1 MDFSDFSEFI
11 GPLIFGIIAWL
22 SSYFSKK
29 KKPNQSSPDT
39 LKNKADVKSKFEQL
53 IQDSFNPV
61 GVEEKPLEEVEIA
74 ENIENKESEDIKINK
89 NDIDLSEQIVEPETK
104 KENVTVIKES
114 SLSKLKGRL
123 KNKDSLKEAVILK
136 EILDRKY

>member
-53 IQDSFNPV
+53 IQDNFNPV
-61 GVEEKPLEEVEIA
+61 GVEEKPLEEVEIS
-74 ENIENKESEDIKINK
+74 ENIEKKESEDIKINN

>member
-39 LKNKADVKSKFEQL
+39 LKNKADIKSKFEQI
-53 IQDSFNPV
+53 IQENFNPV
-61 GVEEKPLEEVEIA
+61 RVEEKPLEEVEIA
-74 ENIENKESEDIKINK
+74 ENIEKKESEDIKINN

>member
-22 SSYFSKK
+22 SNYFSKK
-29 KKPNQSSPDT
+29 KKPKQSPPGS
-39 LKNKADVKSKFEQL
+39 LENKPKIKSKFEQ
-53 IQDSFNPV
+53 IIEENFKSVRVQ
-61 GVEEKPLEEVEIA
+61 EKPIEEVEI
-74 ENIENKESEDIKINK
+74 IEKEEDKVKEEIKVK
-89 NDIDLSEQIVEPETK
+89 EDLTISDKKVQPKIK
-104 KENVTVIKES
+104 KETQTVIKES
-114 SLSKLKGRL
+114 SLSKLRGKL

>member
-74 ENIENKESEDIKINK
+74 ENIEYKESEDIKINK
-89 NDIDLSEQIVEPETK
+89 NEIDLSEQIVEPETK

>member
-39 LKNKADVKSKFEQL
+39 LKNKADIKSKFEQI
-53 IQDSFNPV
+53 IQDNFNPV
-61 GVEEKPLEEVEIA
+61 RVEEKPLEEVEIA
-74 ENIENKESEDIKINK
+74 ENIEKKESEDIKINN

>member
-1 MDFSDFSEFI
+1 
-11 GPLIFGIIAWL
+11 
-22 SSYFSKK
+22 
-29 KKPNQSSPDT
+29 
-39 LKNKADVKSKFEQL
+39 VKSKFEQL

-74 ENIENKESEDIKINK
+74 ENIENKESEDIKINN

>member
-39 LKNKADVKSKFEQL
+39 LKNKDDVKSKFEQL

-74 ENIENKESEDIKINK
+74 ENIEKKESEDIKINN

>member
-22 SSYFSKK
+22 SNYFSKK
-29 KKPNQSSPDT
+29 KRPKQSSSDT
-39 LKNKADVKSKFEQL
+39 LENKPKIKSKFEQ
-53 IQDSFNPV
+53 IIEENFKSVRVQ
-61 GVEEKPLEEVEIA
+61 EKPIEEVEI
-74 ENIENKESEDIKINK
+74 IEKEEDKVKEEIKVK
-89 NDIDLSEQIVEPETK
+89 EDLTISDKKVQPKIK
-104 KENVTVIKES
+104 KETHTVIKES
-114 SLSKLKGRL
+114 SLSKLRGKL

>member
-74 ENIENKESEDIKINK
+74 ENIEKKESEDIKINN

-104 KENVTVIKES
+104 KEM
-114 SLSKLKGRL
+114 LLLLKKVL
-123 KNKDSLKEAVILK
+123 FLN
-136 EILDRKY
+136 

>member
-39 LKNKADVKSKFEQL
+39 LKNKADIKSKFEQL

-61 GVEEKPLEEVEIA
+61 GVEEKPLEEVEVV
-74 ENIENKESEDIKINK
+74 ENIEEKEIDNIKTNN
-89 NDIDLSEQIVEPETK
+89 NDLVLSDQIVQPEIK
-104 KENVTVIKES
+104 KENVTVFKES

>member
-22 SSYFSKK
+22 SNYFSKK
-29 KKPNQSSPDT
+29 KKPKQSPPGS
-39 LKNKADVKSKFEQL
+39 LENKPKIKSKFEQ
-53 IQDSFNPV
+53 IIEENFKSVRVQ
-61 GVEEKPLEEVEIA
+61 EKPIEEVEI
-74 ENIENKESEDIKINK
+74 IEKEEDKVKEEIKVKEDRTISDK
-89 NDIDLSEQIVEPETK
+89 KVQPKIK
-104 KENVTVIKES
+104 KETQTVIKES
-114 SLSKLKGRL
+114 SLSKLRGKL

>member
-22 SSYFSKK
+22 SNYFSKK
-29 KKPNQSSPDT
+29 KKLKQSSPDS
-39 LKNKADVKSKFEQL
+39 LENKPKIKSKFEQ
-53 IQDSFNPV
+53 IIEENFKSVRVQ
-61 GVEEKPLEEVEIA
+61 EKPIEEVEI
-74 ENIENKESEDIKINK
+74 IEKEEDKVKEEIKVK
-89 NDIDLSEQIVEPETK
+89 EDLTISDKKVQPKIK
-104 KENVTVIKES
+104 KETQTVIKES
-114 SLSKLKGRL
+114 SLSKLRGKL

>member
-22 SSYFSKK
+22 SNYFSKK
-29 KKPNQSSPDT
+29 KKPKQSPPGS
-39 LKNKADVKSKFEQL
+39 LENKPKIKSKFEQ
-53 IQDSFNPV
+53 IIEENFKSVRVQ
-61 GVEEKPLEEVEIA
+61 EKPIEEVEI
-74 ENIENKESEDIKINK
+74 IEKEEDKVKEEIKVK
-89 NDIDLSEQIVEPETK
+89 EDLTIPDKKVQPKIK
-104 KENVTVIKES
+104 KETQTVIKES
-114 SLSKLKGRL
+114 SLSKLRGKL

>member
-53 IQDSFNPV
+53 IQDNFNPV
-61 GVEEKPLEEVEIA
+61 GVEEKPLEEVEIS
-74 ENIENKESEDIKINK
+74 ENIEKKESEDIKINN

-114 SLSKLKGRL
+114 SLSKLKGRR